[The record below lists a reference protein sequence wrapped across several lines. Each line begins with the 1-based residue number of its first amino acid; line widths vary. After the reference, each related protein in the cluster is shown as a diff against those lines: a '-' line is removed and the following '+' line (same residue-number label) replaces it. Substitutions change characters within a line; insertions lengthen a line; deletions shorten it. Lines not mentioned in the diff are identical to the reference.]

1 MTVPAFVTIDGFRY
15 RGTTAF
21 ARGWVDGNGTPIA
34 RESADAYAP
43 SQIGSTVDLLLAALS
58 GASTDRDITADVDT
72 DALEA
77 ALATLGREKLAY
89 IAPQAPQVGDFA
101 SLAAVTT
108 YVQAIT
114 AKQTALLAALV
125 AKGYMAAS

>member
-21 ARGWVDGNGTPIA
+21 ARGWVDINGTPIA

-89 IAPQAPQVGDFA
+89 IAPLAAAASPFA
-101 SLAAVTT
+101 SLTVAADEHNLLN
-108 YVQAIT
+108 
-114 AKQTALLAALV
+114 AKVTALLAALV
-125 AKGYMAAS
+125 TKGYMAAS